1 MSTPIYCY
9 LEQTGQGPGVFSD
22 IKWAIRPLGAP
33 LRGKPAWTD
42 FGFPVTTLVN
52 QITGLNND
60 LKEDLM
66 GSMGAILRAKYLA
79 QVRFE
84 VEAPVYT
91 EADLRKRASESKQLD
106 YRAESSAPS
115 VQQGG
120 ESGSS
125 NTTKNTSDLEKRTS
139 GTRQPDNRAGSLA
152 LPIKIE
158 EDEGPAGVPTRSESL
173 PPRPNS
179 VPLASTVVPRITP
192 DLPPVEMQDRLRRE
206 RVIVRWNKSPQA
218 QDHGHTSTITEDC
231 RRPQRMHREMSL
243 DPPQA
248 IGHLDRW
255 VILKQ
260 CSTHLIKAFI

>member
-1 MSTPIYCY
+1 
-9 LEQTGQGPGVFSD
+9 
-22 IKWAIRPLGAP
+22 
-33 LRGKPAWTD
+33 
-42 FGFPVTTLVN
+42 
-52 QITGLNND
+52 
-60 LKEDLM
+60 M

-173 PPRPNS
+173 PHRPNS
-179 VPLASTVVPRITP
+179 VPPRPSSSSTDHARFATGGNARPIKKRKSDREMEQIPTGPRPWSYFDNYRRLPPTTAHAPRNVPRPSTGHWASRQMGHSQAMF
-192 DLPPVEMQDRLRRE
+192 D
-206 RVIVRWNKSPQA
+206 SPY
-218 QDHGHTSTITEDC
+218 
-231 RRPQRMHREMSL
+231 
-243 DPPQA
+243 
-248 IGHLDRW
+248 
-255 VILKQ
+255 
-260 CSTHLIKAFI
+260 